1 MRNIYLLLLILGLTS
16 CVSKRK
22 YSKLDKKHDLM
33 KKNMQDVSF
42 ENEKL
47 AVKYKK
53 IKERITEYNS
63 KINAL
68 KQLNEDS
75 KKDNDTKLDIV
86 GNSVLISEEIK
97 KKIAKGFNKI
107 DKSKLENVKTLQ
119 DSINAMLSYN
129 LNKLTKGDSNDVE
142 LDFNIDK
149 TVVMISISDKMLFK
163 TASHKVRKEAL
174 RVIEKVAKIVQSE
187 PSMDIMVEG
196 HTDDTPIH
204 TREIRDNWDL
214 SVKRATSIVR
224 ILEKKFGID
233 SKRLIASGR
242 GSSVPLKKN
251 ATTKNKAL
259 NRRTRIIILPNLD
272 KFFSLLI
279 DEEGITI
286 P

>member
-1 MRNIYLLLLILGLTS
+1 MKNIYLLLLILGLTS

-33 KKNMQDVSF
+33 KKNIQDVSF

-47 AVKYKK
+47 TVKYKK
-53 IKERITEYNS
+53 IKEKITEYNN

-75 KKDNDTKLDIV
+75 KKDNDRKLDIV
-86 GNSVLISEEIK
+86 GDGVLISEEIK
-97 KKIAKGFNKI
+97 RKIAKGFNKI
-107 DKSKLENVKTLQ
+107 DKSKLENVKNLQ
-119 DSINAMLSYN
+119 DSINVMLSYN
-129 LNKLTKGDSNDVE
+129 LNKLTKNDGNDVE
-142 LDFNIDK
+142 LNFNIDK

-174 RVIEKVAKIVQSE
+174 RVIKKVAEIVKSE
-187 PSMDIMVEG
+187 PSMDIMIEG
-196 HTDDTPIH
+196 HTDAKPIH
-204 TREIRDNWDL
+204 TRGIKDNWDL
-214 SVKRATSIVR
+214 SVKRATAIVR
-224 ILEKKFGID
+224 ILEQKFGID

-242 GSSVPLKKN
+242 GSSVPLKEN
-251 ATTKNKAL
+251 NTSYNRAF

-279 DEEGITI
+279 DSENIII